1 MANRVKTIQSLL
13 EKSPD
18 DVFLHYSLA
27 MELYAASLDA
37 EAAPAPGAKPGD
49 QTPAQL
55 SELAQQHFGI
65 CIQLD
70 PNYLPAYVELG
81 KCHRSAG
88 QFQRAREIFAAGLAL
103 AAAQRQQHTQDYIR
117 QQIEGLPKA

>member
-27 MELYAASLDA
+27 MELYAASLA
-37 EAAPAPGAKPGD
+37 AAPPDPGAKPGD

-55 SELAQQHFGI
+55 SELAQHHFGI

-103 AAAQRQQHTQDYIR
+103 AATQGQQHTQDYIR